1 MSDHFSLSEDEINT
15 KLNDL
20 TKIINSFTNLSKE
33 KTESAI
39 EEAKELSMKIEK
51 IVKTFLL

>member
-20 TKIINSFTNLSKE
+20 TNIINSFKNLSKE

-39 EEAKELSMKIEK
+39 QDAKELSTQIEK
-51 IVKTFLL
+51 IVRRF